1 KTRRMSRM
9 KKEKFLRLDLQH
21 FSEKETNVDE
31 KQADKPSDETLNTEE
46 QEKDVVDKRIPY
58 ERFKEKVDEVNELKK
73 RLAELERA
81 QEEAKRKELEEKE
94 EYKTLY
100 EQAKAEAEQAKQEAL
115 SIKKNALLIQAGY
128 GEEQAKLLAKLVE
141 GETDEEIAES
151 IKHLKTTIPVND
163 NFGDPSAFNGAKE
176 KPEAVGADEIGAKMF
191 EKIKNK
197 IF

>member
-1 KTRRMSRM
+1 M

-21 FSEKETNVDE
+21 FSEKEANVDE
-31 KQADKPSDETLNTEE
+31 RQEDKPSDETLNTGETN
-46 QEKDVVDKRIPY
+46 DKRIPY

-100 EQAKAEAEQAKQEAL
+100 EQAKIEAEKARQEAL
-115 SIKKNALLIQAGY
+115 LVKKNALLIREGY
-128 GEEQAKLLAKLVE
+128 GEEQAKLLVKLVE

-163 NFGDPSAFNGAKE
+163 NFGDPSAFNSAKE
-176 KPEAVGADEIGAKMF
+176 KPEAVGADEVGAKMF